1 MQNYGFFYRDFRES
15 DWWLFYNWDEMN
27 LKYCLDPKQAKAW
40 YEQNKHLMV
49 TVNIKRPPNIEVPVQ
64 IPLGTD
70 RLLKKDV
77 DEWVLS
83 FITKWALSTRSEFIA
98 SRFFD
103 DYWLNND
110 WIFYRREKEDT
121 SALNNTKNML
131 ALCMMKDII
140 LWIFRVTPLRIP
152 IWKNKKDLWKTEYL
166 DWDIWEDFSIEYDV
180 QWQKYSTNLFW
191 VYKPKLFEAMLAD
204 TWKTFN
210 GFCLQRWQMMTWLL
224 SWGVTY
230 VIWPRSGWK
239 CNREFEKLR
248 MSDWTFKYA
257 KDINV
262 WDKMLSSDKK
272 WFVNVLDVDK
282 FQKECVKV
290 TLKDGTSFIVS
301 KDHRIPTQ
309 RTYHNWEWDLDID
322 NYTTAGNLVPWDD
335 FVPTMIDNKNFAKSE
350 ENDFEKW
357 TLIWM
362 LLWDWSLTWSTAE
375 ITCTYDDKKEYIYAI
390 LNKLWYDYYLKSDN
404 KNIWIK
410 GFSKFREEYELF
422 WKSRT
427 KKISNK
433 IFWMSNDFKRWV
445 INWLLRTDW
454 YLWIK
459 KANWLRNK
467 KDMPYIEFSSV
478 NKELARQLRVLMADV
493 WLISYERE
501 KTKHTHFNDWKEY
514 TTDFYYV
521 LISDQESLK
530 KLNNNCELQLKQK
543 YKLWDKLVEKSN
555 PTNWTISVIPKCA
568 FNEKTVKWK
577 RQGSHTCYNWVR
589 NPHYDF
595 QRWKCVN
602 YWIEQWL
609 EYNWSRVEKVE
620 EVWIQNVVHIEVDWN
635 HTYWGEMNLTHNSM
649 YINWDSASYL
659 LKEVTDSNEKI
670 QEFSVL
676 YMGLSQRQNAPY
688 MVYSQQMLNNLIDL
702 PSFCNKLPDGSW
714 LYIVDWDKQRKLEY
728 VTTNQN
734 DPTRS
739 RRTRKFVWDEAD
751 YLDWEYVGT
760 AMATADSL
768 VTLISTIGPDTQA
781 WNFYKWWL
789 NAYKTQRDYEP
800 IDVLIHDIWIKYWM
814 HLCKNRND
822 YLKKINNW
830 DFERMRAEFIQRRPE
845 VALHFTMDDV
855 EFLTQEQKDAQVTR
869 VLNARWYDYMLAEYY
884 WEYSTDQTVFRIEWV
899 QLACPLNCDYWVV
912 GYDEADT
919 FDNPWLCILGCKDWK
934 YYVKETYNLSKESNE
949 RFAKMKQII
958 QDLKNL
964 WKPVYLV
971 LDASRWWAAARE
983 LWMLWMPVDMLI
995 KWTGNVT
1002 YQPWARHN
1010 VWKAWCI
1017 EMIRS
1022 SFFDTNLIH
1031 IDPACYWEW
1040 WLVEELSHFKKRW
1053 VSARGEKKK
1062 HDDQVSGLMLVLY
1075 FARFH
1080 DQLNTRDVLKIWN
1093 QKTNDEMMEQ
1103 IWAERY
1109 QKPKETTW
1117 EFLSWLKS
1125 QLF

>member
-1 MQNYGFFYRDFRES
+1 MANNYWFMYKDFRDS
-15 DWWLFYNWDEMN
+15 DWGLFYNWDEMN

-49 TVNIKRPPNIEVPVQ
+49 SVNIKRPPNLEIPCQ
-64 IPLGTD
+64 IPLGTNS
-70 RLLKKDV
+70 LLKKDI
-77 DEWVLS
+77 DTNFLS
-83 FITKWALSTRSEFIA
+83 FITKWTLSTRQEFIA
-98 SRFFD
+98 SRFMD
-103 DYWLNND
+103 DYHLDINWV
-110 WIFYRREKEDT
+110 FHRREKEKENDF
-121 SALNNTKNML
+121 NNVRNTL
-131 ALCMMKDII
+131 ALCMMKDVI

-166 DWDIWEDFSIEYDV
+166 DWDIWEDFSIEYEV

-230 VIWPRSGWK
+230 VIWARSSGK
-239 CNREFEKLR
+239 
-248 MSDWTFKYA
+248 
-257 KDINV
+257 
-262 WDKMLSSDKK
+262 
-272 WFVNVLDVDK
+272 
-282 FQKECVKV
+282 
-290 TLKDGTSFIVS
+290 
-301 KDHRIPTQ
+301 
-309 RTYHNWEWDLDID
+309 
-322 NYTTAGNLVPWDD
+322 
-335 FVPTMIDNKNFAKSE
+335 
-350 ENDFEKW
+350 
-357 TLIWM
+357 
-362 LLWDWSLTWSTAE
+362 
-375 ITCTYDDKKEYIYAI
+375 
-390 LNKLWYDYYLKSDN
+390 
-404 KNIWIK
+404 
-410 GFSKFREEYELF
+410 
-422 WKSRT
+422 
-427 KKISNK
+427 
-433 IFWMSNDFKRWV
+433 
-445 INWLLRTDW
+445 
-454 YLWIK
+454 
-459 KANWLRNK
+459 
-467 KDMPYIEFSSV
+467 
-478 NKELARQLRVLMADV
+478 
-493 WLISYERE
+493 
-501 KTKHTHFNDWKEY
+501 
-514 TTDFYYV
+514 
-521 LISDQESLK
+521 
-530 KLNNNCELQLKQK
+530 
-543 YKLWDKLVEKSN
+543 
-555 PTNWTISVIPKCA
+555 
-568 FNEKTVKWK
+568 
-577 RQGSHTCYNWVR
+577 
-589 NPHYDF
+589 
-595 QRWKCVN
+595 
-602 YWIEQWL
+602 
-609 EYNWSRVEKVE
+609 
-620 EVWIQNVVHIEVDWN
+620 
-635 HTYWGEMNLTHNSM
+635 SM

-676 YMGLSQRQNAPY
+676 YMWLSQRQNAPY

-702 PSFCNKLPDGSW
+702 PSFCSKLPDGSW

-768 VTLISTIGPDTQA
+768 VTLISTIWPDTQA

-814 HLCKNRND
+814 HLCKSRND

-1080 DQLNTRDVLKIWN
+1080 DQLNTRDVLKLWN
-1093 QKTNDEMMEQ
+1093 QKSNDEIMEQ
-1103 IWAERY
+1103 LRVERY